1 MGENSKSSEA
11 RERKANEKKSVQ
23 EKAKKQAEDKLWE
36 DDDKNLAKKKNKKV
50 NKILKINFSI
60 KKHLQEEEE
69 KKKAEQIRKKAE
81 AKALLESEMASIQTT
96 AKQSIQKVT
105 RSQLVEEIAKRNE
118 NIIAAMTPKVES
130 KITNKDPLEE
140 NLNRIIGVS
149 SVASNIDEAIA
160 VLR

>member
-1 MGENSKSSEA
+1 
-11 RERKANEKKSVQ
+11 
-23 EKAKKQAEDKLWE
+23 
-36 DDDKNLAKKKNKKV
+36 
-50 NKILKINFSI
+50 
-60 KKHLQEEEE
+60 
-69 KKKAEQIRKKAE
+69 
-81 AKALLESEMASIQTT
+81 MASIQTT

-105 RSQLVEEIAKRNE
+105 RSQLVEEITKRNE

>member
-1 MGENSKSSEA
+1 
-11 RERKANEKKSVQ
+11 
-23 EKAKKQAEDKLWE
+23 
-36 DDDKNLAKKKNKKV
+36 
-50 NKILKINFSI
+50 
-60 KKHLQEEEE
+60 
-69 KKKAEQIRKKAE
+69 
-81 AKALLESEMASIQTT
+81 MASIQTT
-96 AKQSIQKVT
+96 SKQSIQKVT

-160 VLR
+160 VLRLVFIPFL